1 MPLHFHTVSLTLFV
15 SASLLI
21 CFSYFLLDATF
32 DVKSLIALRL
42 SRYTRNENKPR
53 VRKSEVKQTRTVKK
67 LEVTLLDKVQ
77 LTQNRSMRR
86 SRKRMKTKKRK
97 KVRRKCV
104 TSVSIFFFLYL
115 LYISVCL
122 VATFFCRLFSPF
134 GFYKW
139 KNFVGFF
146 ERGGAGL
153 SVTVKNLF
161 LRRYASALF
170 KENVSVLSFTML
182 LHRLTFSFLSPSLF
196 LHSETQVS
204 ELRTVA
210 VIYDFHRFAFSC
222 NFSQSILGTRKLD
235 IPLLKKIT
243 MEPWIPAS
251 NVYKQK
257 RLCNCLCIGH

>member
-1 MPLHFHTVSLTLFV
+1 M
-15 SASLLI
+15 
-21 CFSYFLLDATF
+21 
-32 DVKSLIALRL
+32 
-42 SRYTRNENKPR
+42 
-53 VRKSEVKQTRTVKK
+53 KK
-67 LEVTLLDKVQ
+67 LQVTLLDKVQ

-104 TSVSIFFFLYL
+104 TSVSFFFLYL

-146 ERGGAGL
+146 DRGGAGL
-153 SVTVKNLF
+153 SVAVKNLF

-182 LHRLTFSFLSPSLF
+182 LHRLTFSFLSPSFF

-222 NFSQSILGTRKLD
+222 NSSQSILRTKKLD

-243 MEPWIPAS
+243 LEPWTPVP
-251 NVYKQK
+251 NV
-257 RLCNCLCIGH
+257 